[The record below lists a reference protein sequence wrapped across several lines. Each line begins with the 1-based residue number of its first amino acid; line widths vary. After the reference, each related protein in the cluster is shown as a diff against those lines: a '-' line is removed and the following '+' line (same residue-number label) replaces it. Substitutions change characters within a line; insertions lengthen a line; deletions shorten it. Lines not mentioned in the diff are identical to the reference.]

1 MVSKINITI
10 ENAKGK
16 SDIPLGNTQRSSIEH
31 RKIALDVSVAN
42 KTEPSNKKHFGLPP
56 NTISLKDLF
65 PPE

>member
-10 ENAKGK
+10 ENSKGK
-16 SDIPLGNTQRSSIEH
+16 SDNPLGNTQRNNNDN
-31 RKIALDVSVAN
+31 RKLALEVSDAN
-42 KTEPSNKKHFGLPP
+42 ITEPSNKKHFGLPP

>member
-10 ENAKGK
+10 ENSKGK
-16 SDIPLGNTQRSSIEH
+16 SDNPLGNTQRNNNDN
-31 RKIALDVSVAN
+31 RKLALEVSDAN